1 MISTIFIGDL
11 EAELEQKTAEREM
24 LVDQLALLDVQID
37 KYDTVIE
44 NMDKSVLPLLNE
56 INVAISSVKTA
67 YDNRI
72 AIGCKSN
79 LYWKLISS
87 NTQNSRTFPY
97 ATYTYQCTKNSSV
110 EIDYGYWGAKYY
122 RRPQNQDYG
131 ANIVKSFTG
140 SITGLST
147 NLAVV
152 SVGSTIGVLVGD
164 LIVDN
169 INNPVIFSP
178 SNLPKVV
185 AYGTSTL
192 QVNTVSIAGSIS
204 VGSTTLISLVGLG
217 TTVATSGLTTVGIDT
232 GSSVVLSGVIA
243 YGTTVVGVGTTYAYK
258 TVWDTTSGSYISSA
272 FSTNTLRLSL
282 PAIGSTTTGP
292 FSVGINSTFP
302 SFLLST
308 SAGQSV
314 SNGDFTVIRNTQST
328 VTEFDYSNNPIDPVT
343 IGIMST
349 SSIGYGHTLV
359 RVNNTA
365 STSGPVQ
372 WHEVYG
378 ADIEPEPA
386 VGAGYA
392 AYYSGNTSWPV
403 YRTINRTGV
412 GTVTGYGTPTY
423 ATEGTIVETG
433 FETTFPVSGGYFLPS
448 VGIDTATVSSQNPSA
463 GTCSAADAAIT
474 AAEASRDAIIA
485 KYQTQI
491 DNTINASKTLRRL
504 RDKLETK
511 AFAYLQARTNTDAEI
526 NTIKQNLI
534 SIRNTDFTP
543 YEPPTNLYSPAY
555 RYSSSTVG
563 FASTGT

>member
-1 MISTIFIGDL
+1 
-11 EAELEQKTAEREM
+11 
-24 LVDQLALLDVQID
+24 
-37 KYDTVIE
+37 
-44 NMDKSVLPLLNE
+44 
-56 INVAISSVKTA
+56 
-67 YDNRI
+67 
-72 AIGCKSN
+72 
-79 LYWKLISS
+79 LYWKLIST
-87 NTQNSRTFPY
+87 NTQNSPFFPY
-97 ATYTYQCTKNSSV
+97 TTYTYQCAKNPSV
-110 EIDYGYWGAKYY
+110 ETDYGYWGAKYY

-140 SITGLST
+140 SISGLSN
-147 NLAVV
+147 NLAVI
-152 SVGSTIGVLVGD
+152 SVGSTSGVLVGD

-178 SNLPKVV
+178 ANLPKVV
-185 AYGTSTL
+185 SYGTSTL

-204 VGSTTLISLVGLG
+204 AGSTTLISLVGLG
-217 TTVATSGLTTVGIDT
+217 TTVATSGLTTIGINT

-243 YGTTVVGVGTTYAYK
+243 YGTTVVGVGTTNAYK

-272 FSTNTLRLSL
+272 FSTNTLILSL
-282 PAIGSTTTGP
+282 PSIGSTTTGP

-308 SAGQSV
+308 SAGQSL
-314 SNGDFTVIRNTQST
+314 SNGDFTVIRNTQLT
-328 VTEFDYSNNPIDPVT
+328 ITEFDYSNNPIDPVT
-343 IGIMST
+343 IGIMNT
-349 SSIGYGHTLV
+349 SSLGYGHTLV

-365 STSGPVQ
+365 TTSGPVQ

-378 ADIEPEPA
+378 ADIEPEPS

-392 AYYSGNTSWPV
+392 AYYPGNTSWPIR
-403 YRTINRTGV
+403 RTINRFGI
-412 GTVTGYGTPTY
+412 GTISSYTDTY

-433 FETTFPVSGGYFLPS
+433 LEGVFFLPLLG
-448 VGIDTATVSSQNPSA
+448 VGTTSTSSQNPSA

-474 AAEASRDAIIA
+474 AAETSRDVLIT
-485 KYQTQI
+485 KYQSQI
-491 DNTINASKTLRRL
+491 DSTIAASKTLRSL

-526 NTIKQNLI
+526 NTIKQNLT
-534 SIRNTDFTP
+534 SIRSTDFTP